1 MAVGD
6 GKALKWLERQFI
18 HFILVDGKGA
28 AQPLCEGSER
38 RALSGGGEVTRPPVL
53 HTVPVIPSS
62 VASRRAV
69 GRKPIPCTMPLK
81 IYSFVIIRVWYR
93 FPYRQR
99 RRPGQRTG
107 RET

>member
-1 MAVGD
+1 MEKARHSRFAKAVS
-6 GKALKWLERQFI
+6 A
-18 HFILVDGKGA
+18 
-28 AQPLCEGSER
+28 GSSPVAVR
-38 RALSGGGEVTRPPVL
+38 VTRPPVL

-93 FPYRQR
+93 FPCRQR